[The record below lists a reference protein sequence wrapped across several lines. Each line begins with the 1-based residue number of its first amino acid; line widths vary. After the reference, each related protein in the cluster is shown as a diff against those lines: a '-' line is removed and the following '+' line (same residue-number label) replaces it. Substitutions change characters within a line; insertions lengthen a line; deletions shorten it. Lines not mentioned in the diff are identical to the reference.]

1 MSKAKEAELGSNRDS
16 TPIKRESRPT
26 SALRWI
32 LAVLLAASLTSVLHK
47 TDFLARLRHYCASGP
62 VMNLP
67 NQYILC
73 SAEGE
78 TSVYTVD
85 EANALKQ
92 CVGVDSGFVVSTG
105 DLRTVQHGRNWRVYR
120 IPPGAMVVPGL
131 SDSHCHILEHGA
143 ARQIP
148 FGDATSVEESVEMV
162 ASYIQANPDVER
174 NRSEAIVSWGWDHES
189 WSAPKYPT
197 AADLESNP
205 ISRGRRVIL
214 QSKDG
219 HAIWVSK
226 AILDAYAPYPD
237 TIEGGVIMRDGSG
250 SPTGVF
256 FDAAQNLIEM
266 PSISDEELSRRLHL
280 AARDALALGLT
291 SLHDAGFKPESM
303 DAFKREVEAHGKL
316 PVRVYAMTH
325 FDEYA
330 SYWTNGTEMLHGMG
344 DKERFSA
351 RSLKI
356 FADGALRTSGAAVDI
371 YPKQLYEPYS
381 DDPGNRGQMRL
392 SGEALQSVVRRF
404 AKAGWQV
411 VRFFPSMVS
420 SIKQTDRLR
429 QNVHAI
435 GDRANGLVL
444 DAFES
449 VLRED
454 NKVDARETRPRLE
467 HAQVMAEADFERI
480 GRLGVIASVQPTHVT
495 TLWHPLFELFVAW
508 SEVHPSHREN
518 LVDAPIQGIVG
529 DIVVLVHTC
538 SKLNGAKI
546 FVARPHAPGTK
557 RVKGLYAFRSILSSG
572 ARITL
577 GTDFPVESMDPM
589 KTFYAAVTRRA
600 FNVPEGEGWYPEQRL
615 TRTEALRG
623 LTIDPA
629 YASFT
634 ESVLGSLESGKR
646 ADWVI
651 LSKDIM
657 KVDMNEVL
665 TTKVLATALDGE
677 IVFGGL

>member
-1 MSKAKEAELGSNRDS
+1 MAKAKEAELGSNRDS
-16 TPIKRESRPT
+16 TPIKRESSST

-32 LAVLLAASLTSVLHK
+32 LAVLVAASLTSVLHK
-47 TDFLARLRHYCASGP
+47 ADFLARLRHYCASGP

-85 EANALKQ
+85 EANAVKQ

-162 ASYIQANPDVER
+162 ASYILANPDVER

-197 AADLESNP
+197 AADLELNP

-237 TIEGGVIMRDGSG
+237 TVEGGVIMRDSSG

-256 FDAAQNLIEM
+256 FDSAQNLIEM
-266 PSISDEELSRRLHL
+266 PSISGEELSRRLHM

-303 DAFKREVEAHGKL
+303 EAFKREVEAHGKL

-356 FADGALRTSGAAVDI
+356 FADGALRTSGAA
-371 YPKQLYEPYS
+371 LYEPYS

-392 SGEALQSVVRRF
+392 SGEALQSVVNRF

-411 VRFFPSMVS
+411 
-420 SIKQTDRLR
+420 
-429 QNVHAI
+429 NVHAI

-480 GRLGVIASVQPTHVT
+480 GRLGVIASVQPTHVISDMPFAEDR
-495 TLWHPLFELFVAW
+495 L
-508 SEVHPSHREN
+508 
-518 LVDAPIQGIVG
+518 
-529 DIVVLVHTC
+529 
-538 SKLNGAKI
+538 
-546 FVARPHAPGTK
+546 GTK

-634 ESVLGSLESGKR
+634 ESVLGSLESGKH

-665 TTKVLATALDGE
+665 ITKVLATALDGE

>member
-1 MSKAKEAELGSNRDS
+1 MAKAKEAELGSNRDS
-16 TPIKRESRPT
+16 TPIKRESSST

-47 TDFLARLRHYCASGP
+47 ADFLARLRHYCASGP

-78 TSVYTVD
+78 TSVYTVG
-85 EANALKQ
+85 EANAVKQ

-162 ASYIQANPDVER
+162 ASYILANPDVER

-197 AADLESNP
+197 AADLELNP

-237 TIEGGVIMRDGSG
+237 TVEGGVIMRDSSG

-266 PSISDEELSRRLHL
+266 PSISDEELSRRLHM

-303 DAFKREVEAHGKL
+303 EAFKREVEAHGKL

-356 FADGALRTSGAAVDI
+356 FADGALRTSGAA
-371 YPKQLYEPYS
+371 LYEPYS

-411 VRFFPSMVS
+411 
-420 SIKQTDRLR
+420 
-429 QNVHAI
+429 NVHAI

-480 GRLGVIASVQPTHVT
+480 GRLGVIASVQPTHVISDM
-495 TLWHPLFELFVAW
+495 PF
-508 SEVHPSHREN
+508 
-518 LVDAPIQGIVG
+518 
-529 DIVVLVHTC
+529 
-538 SKLNGAKI
+538 AKE
-546 FVARPHAPGTK
+546 RLGTK

>member
-356 FADGALRTSGAAVDI
+356 FADGALRTSGAA
-371 YPKQLYEPYS
+371 LYEPYS

-411 VRFFPSMVS
+411 
-420 SIKQTDRLR
+420 
-429 QNVHAI
+429 NVHAI

-480 GRLGVIASVQPTHVT
+480 GRLGVIASVQPTHVISDMPFAEDR
-495 TLWHPLFELFVAW
+495 L
-508 SEVHPSHREN
+508 
-518 LVDAPIQGIVG
+518 
-529 DIVVLVHTC
+529 
-538 SKLNGAKI
+538 
-546 FVARPHAPGTK
+546 GTK